1 MNPIPLPRGA
11 NAVSP
16 TAPTGILKTC
26 RSFLTAEDVVATTAA
41 CGVVDSASAPASAP
55 SVARRRRARRSL
67 VDAIVWASRSPDVL
81 VGTERAGN
89 RQQQS
94 IIFVSAR
101 RLTTPCEDD
110 WPFAPIFARIAFRP
124 AQFVSL
130 GRCKFAARCIL
141 YLLAAFSFGT
151 LLFVKTGVKTA

>member
-11 NAVSP
+11 SAMSP
-16 TAPTGILKTC
+16 TAATGIPKMR
-26 RSFLTAEDVVATTAA
+26 RSFLTAEDVVVAKA
-41 CGVVDSASAPASAP
+41 CGVVVQQPAPASAL
-55 SVARRRRARRSL
+55 SVARRRRAGRSL

-101 RLTTPCEDD
+101 RLTSPREND
-110 WPFAPIFARIAFRP
+110 WLFAPIFARIAFRP

-151 LLFVKTGVKTA
+151 LLFVKTGVKTV